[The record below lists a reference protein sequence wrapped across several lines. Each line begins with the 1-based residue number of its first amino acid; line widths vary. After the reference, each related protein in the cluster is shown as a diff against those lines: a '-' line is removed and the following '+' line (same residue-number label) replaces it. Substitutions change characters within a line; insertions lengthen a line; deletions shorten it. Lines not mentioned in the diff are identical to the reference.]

1 MNRRYTASTSLVA
14 ACIGLGLMFGRA
26 YAQTIQPPPVSTT
39 MATAAP
45 TVVPTL
51 AAHSVNVQFAFKA
64 IQQGRAGLITID
76 GANLAT
82 AAANALGRTYPC
94 FPTHTGFGCLIA
106 VPMDQAVK
114 AYPVSLA
121 ITAQD
126 GTPITWASTFSV
138 TSGQFLAQTV
148 NLPNSLLYLTHSDVQ
163 ANEDDRLLTAY
174 SIVTPTR
181 YWEGTFTPPVNS
193 IPVSPFGAVRNYNNL
208 ATLRHTGQ
216 DFRASIGTPVLASAS
231 GEVVLSR
238 LMDIH
243 GNNIVIDHGWGIY
256 SEYAHLSERYVV
268 PGQFVIQGQIIGLSG
283 NTGRSTGPHV
293 HWEIAVDDVWVN
305 PLDFAQLQL
314 PPP

>member
-1 MNRRYTASTSLVA
+1 
-14 ACIGLGLMFGRA
+14 MFGGA
-26 YAQTIQPPPVSTT
+26 HAQTTPPPSVSSAI
-39 MATAAP
+39 ATATP
-45 TVVPTL
+45 TLAITL
-51 AAHSVNVQFAFKA
+51 AAHNVNVQFAFKT
-64 IQQGRAGLITID
+64 IKQGRAGLITID
-76 GANLAT
+76 GANLAA
-82 AAANALGRTYPC
+82 AAANTLGRTYPC

-106 VPMDQAVK
+106 VPMDQVVK
-114 AYPVSLA
+114 DYPISLA

-126 GTPITWASTFSV
+126 DTPITWSSTFSV
-138 TSGQFLAQTV
+138 TSGQFLAQTIT
-148 NLPNSLLYLTHSDVQ
+148 LPSNLLYLTHSDVQ

-174 SIVTPTR
+174 SLVTPTR
-181 YWEGTFTPPVNS
+181 YWEGAFTPPVNS
-193 IPVSPFGAVRNYNNL
+193 IPISPFGAVRNYNNI
-208 ATLRHTGQ
+208 AMLRHTGQ

-268 PGQFVIQGQIIGLSG
+268 PGQFVVQGQIIGLSG

-293 HWEIAVDDVWVN
+293 HWEIAVDDVWVD